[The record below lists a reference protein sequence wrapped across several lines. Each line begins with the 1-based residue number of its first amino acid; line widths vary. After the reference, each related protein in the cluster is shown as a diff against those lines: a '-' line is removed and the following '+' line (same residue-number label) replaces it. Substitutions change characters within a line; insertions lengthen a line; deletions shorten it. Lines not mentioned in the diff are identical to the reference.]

1 MRSKFAIMGHPLHPM
16 LVTLPIGLFL
26 WAFVADIVYI
36 ARDHEHMW
44 YSIAFWS
51 GIAAWVTAL
60 VAALPGFGD
69 YFATARRSSA
79 AAIATTHMTLNL
91 IIVALYFVATLL
103 MLDDNATSGGQLTT
117 VFILHLVGSGLL
129 ALSGWLGGE
138 MVYRHH
144 LSIIPDDAQLEAEEH
159 RRHDTAPSGRPA
171 GQSR

>member
-60 VAALPGFGD
+60 VAALP
-69 YFATARRSSA
+69 ASEITSRPPAEA
-79 AAIATTHMTLNL
+79 APL
-91 IIVALYFVATLL
+91 
-103 MLDDNATSGGQLTT
+103 
-117 VFILHLVGSGLL
+117 
-129 ALSGWLGGE
+129 
-138 MVYRHH
+138 
-144 LSIIPDDAQLEAEEH
+144 
-159 RRHDTAPSGRPA
+159 PSRP
-171 GQSR
+171 RT